1 MMQQADPLTHEF
13 LERLRSFVRRRVQRD
28 VDADDI
34 VQEVLAKLVAKGGE
48 VQSGSVHAWLFT
60 VARRAIID
68 HFRARKEHDQ
78 LPEEVSGEG
87 PESCDRSAASELS
100 RCLEPMLASLGQAD
114 RSILSRVDMFGESQA
129 TIARE
134 LGLSP
139 SAVKS
144 RVQRARTRLRAV
156 LDACCAVERDCR
168 GVPVDYT
175 RSDDRN
181 CPCGPEEGKPTCC

>member
-1 MMQQADPLTHEF
+1 MQQAVPLTQEF
-13 LERLRSFVRRRVQRD
+13 LDRLRSFVRRRVPRD

-68 HFRARKEHDQ
+68 HFRTRRGHDQ
-78 LPEEVSGEG
+78 LPEEVSGED
-87 PESCDRSAASELS
+87 PESCDGTAASELAL
-100 RCLEPMLASLGQAD
+100 CLEPMLVSLGEAD
-114 RSILSRVDMFGESQA
+114 RSILSRVDMAGESQA

-144 RVQRARTRLRAV
+144 RVQRARSRLLAV

-168 GVPVDYT
+168 GAPVDYT
-175 RSDDRN
+175 RSPDRD
-181 CPCGPEEGKPTCC
+181 CPCSPGQGKPPCC